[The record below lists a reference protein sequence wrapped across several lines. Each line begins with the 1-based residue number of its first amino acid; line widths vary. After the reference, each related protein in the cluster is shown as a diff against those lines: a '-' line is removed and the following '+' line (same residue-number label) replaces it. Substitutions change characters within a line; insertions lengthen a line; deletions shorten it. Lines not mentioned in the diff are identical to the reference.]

1 MSLFKKFFVYSMM
14 VITAAWS
21 LGLPSAAKAAG
32 SYPAGSLLA
41 LQGQSGAAVYVV
53 NADGTKSVFPDSK
66 TYMTWFSNFDKVVR
80 VPVSELDMYPDKGA
94 VTYRPGTKL
103 VTHANTAKVFAVEP
117 GGVLRWVPSEAV
129 AVSLYGAN
137 WATRVQD
144 VIPGYFSSS
153 YSSTGSDLATM
164 YPTGSLVKMGTTT
177 YYIDGTT
184 KRPFANDAA
193 LTANNF
199 RTEFVINATSLSGYS
214 DGSSITGAESALTAI
229 TGTGSVVIIPSGGLS
244 VSLNAGTPAY
254 NGAALAG
261 SDGVL
266 FSKFNFSAT
275 SGDVVVTGMKVKR
288 SSLGSYSDFDRVWVV
303 VDGARRGATK
313 AINSADEASLL
324 FSADSQKVTIANGT
338 TKTFEIWASMSNS
351 AASGDYN
358 VLGVTEITTASTVNG
373 LPVNGYAQAVLTATA
388 PAATISQGSIGDTAS
403 IGETGIEVAKFKLA
417 NGQLNETLVF
427 KGINLKSTAPTV
439 NTSKTK
445 VANDD
450 FVNFRLLDNSNNV
463 IAGPIAM
470 SADGFVRF
478 NLSTPFT
485 IEAGTSKYEWFTVT
499 ADAVAGPDHV
509 IRLAVEEPSDVNAY
523 GGTNMFHS
531 NVTNSYTAEEVV
543 LGNADLVVS
552 TDTASN
558 PVARDVSENSTI
570 TLLNAKFTA
579 ANGPV
584 SATGMSVRLR
594 GTDMQ
599 FATGNEFDNLRVY
612 VNNILVSEETAPF
625 ASPCE
630 AASETDC
637 TLVFNDDFSVS
648 GVVPVRVEIDTKD
661 INGTAIIKASI
672 DGTAFTGVTR
682 DSDNVTVSST
692 GTAEGN
698 YATLVVPGYKVYR
711 SATPVGVTKVLGSQN
726 VDFLGLDIKSNNTT
740 NVTVNKLKVRLVGN
754 GFTAHQNDVQN
765 VKLVDVNGNLISG
778 PKSLNSSKEAEF
790 TGLNLNVNSNGS
802 KVIVRGD
809 MNSSM
814 NDSANVTYDTD
825 DLYFVVVSSEGTANN
840 NTYAGKNSAGT
851 TIDGVVGGGAEIN
864 VVSGRIDITVSQ
876 TGTLTAT
883 LSSDTAVSAQLLAG
897 STNNAIAQYKL
908 VADKE
913 NVQVKKFRVGLT
925 TGPAGEDEIA
935 RIALYDGATLLAETN
950 SFSGGY
956 TEFDITSKNFWVMSG
971 TGNAKYLTVKV
982 DLNSTTNTV
991 LDSGATVA
999 AVLIDME
1006 TWGSVNEVAPASGAT
1021 ADGFAFAAVDDLDE
1035 DLDASET
1042 EVTLVD
1048 TTGIL
1053 AGDIIKIG
1061 SEQIY
1066 VTTVASGTSLDP
1078 VVRGFNGTTAAA
1090 HTDADLAADTTVA
1103 KSIEGNNFKAY
1114 GNKLT
1119 IANGTLSGGTLSEW
1133 GTYTDVFKFKLTPST
1148 SATEEA
1154 VLNSVKVSLNTATGI
1169 SAANGAGWYITAVAL
1184 YNGAGTQLAT
1194 SAADIVAA
1202 SGDVTFSS
1210 LAEPIATSGE
1220 EFTVKVQVALGSGG
1234 GVIESG
1240 DKLAMAIES
1249 LGSITAAGD
1258 IDWDDSV
1265 SAAITWIDMGN
1276 TTSLVGPTFS
1286 Y

>member
-1 MSLFKKFFVYSMM
+1 MSLFKKFFVYS
-14 VITAAWS
+14 VVVTTTLWS
-21 LGLPSAAKAAG
+21 LGLPMAKAAG

-153 YSSTGSDLATM
+153 YSSTGSDLSTM

-229 TGTGSVVIIPSGGLS
+229 TGTGSVVVIPSGGLS
-244 VSLNAGTPAY
+244 IALNAGTPAY
-254 NGAALAG
+254 NGATLCG
-261 SDGVL
+261 GDGFL

-288 SSLGSYSDFDRVWVV
+288 SSVGSYKDLDKVWVV
-303 VDGARRGATK
+303 VDGARRGAVK
-313 AINSADEASLL
+313 SVNSADEASLL
-324 FSADSQKVTIANGT
+324 FSADSQKITVANGT
-338 TKTFEIWASMSNS
+338 TKTVELWASLPATNGTDTCL
-351 AASGDYN
+351 SGNYN
-358 VLGVTEITTASTVNG
+358 ALGITEVTTASTVNG
-373 LPVNGYAQAVLTATA
+373 LPVTGYAQAVLTAAA
-388 PAATISQGSIGDTAS
+388 PDMTISQGSIGDTAA
-403 IGETGIEVAKFKLA
+403 IGDTAVEVAKFKLL
-417 NGQLNETLVF
+417 NQESNETLVF
-427 KGINLKSTAPTV
+427 KGISLKSVAPA
-439 NTSKTK
+439 SGTK

-450 FVNFRLLDNSNNV
+450 FINFKLLDNSNNV
-463 IAGPIAM
+463 VAGPVAM
-470 SADGFVRF
+470 SNDGYVRF
-478 NLSTPFT
+478 NLNTPFS
-485 IEAGTSKYEWFTVT
+485 IAAGTNKYEWFTVT
-499 ADAVAGPDHV
+499 ADAVAGPEHKITLD
-509 IRLAVEEPSDVNAY
+509 LEDPSDLNVY

-531 NVTNSYTAEEVV
+531 AVSDSYTAEEVA
-543 LGNADLVVS
+543 LGNADLVVAVDS
-552 TDTASN
+552 ATN
-558 PVARDVSENSTI
+558 PIARDVSENSTVV
-570 TLLNAKFTA
+570 LLNAKFTA

-584 SATGMSVRLR
+584 SATGMDVLLE
-594 GTDMQ
+594 GADMDTDSPQ
-599 FATGNEFDNLRVY
+599 EFDNLRVY
-612 VNNILVSEETAPF
+612 VNNVLVSEATGTALGN
-625 ASPCE
+625 
-630 AASETDC
+630 TDGD
-637 TLVFNDDFSVS
+637 TTQTISFTDDFSVT

-661 INGTAIIKASI
+661 LQGTTLTTIRATISNLA
-672 DGTAFTGVTR
+672 GTTR
-682 DSDNVTVSST
+682 DSDGAAITES
-692 GTAEGN
+692 GTAVGN
-698 YATLVVPGYKVYR
+698 YATLVTPGYTIYR
-711 SATPVGVTKVLGSQN
+711 SATPVSISKVLGSQN

-740 NVTVNKLKVRLVGN
+740 NVVVNKLKVRLVGN

-790 TGLNLNVNSNGS
+790 TGLNLTATSNGT

-809 MNSSM
+809 MNSTM
-814 NDSANVTYDTD
+814 NDSGNVTYDTD
-825 DLYFVVVSSEGTANN
+825 DLYFVVVSSEATANN
-840 NTYAGKNSAGT
+840 NTYSAKDSGGD
-851 TIDGVVGGGAEIN
+851 TIDGTAGNEVN
-864 VVSGRIDITVSQ
+864 VTSGRIDITVSQ

-925 TGPAGEDEIA
+925 TGAAGEDEIS

-950 SFSGGY
+950 SFSGAY

-982 DLNSTTNTV
+982 DLTSTTNTV

-1021 ADGFAFAAVDDLDE
+1021 ADGFAFAAADDLDE

-1042 EVTLVD
+1042 EITLVD

-1066 VTTVASGTSLDP
+1066 VTTVASATSLDP

-1090 HTDADLAADTTVA
+1090 HTDADLADDTTVA

-1133 GTYTDVFKFKLTPST
+1133 GTYTDAFKFKLTPSA

-1169 SAANGAGWYITAVAL
+1169 SAANSTGWYITAVAL

-1194 SAADIVAA
+1194 SAVDIVAA

-1249 LGSITAAGD
+1249 LGSISAAGD